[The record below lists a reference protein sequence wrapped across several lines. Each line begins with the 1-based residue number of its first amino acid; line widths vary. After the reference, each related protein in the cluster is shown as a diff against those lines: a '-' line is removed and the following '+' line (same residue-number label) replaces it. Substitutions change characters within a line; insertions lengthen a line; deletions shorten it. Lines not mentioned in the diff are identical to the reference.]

1 LLFLGGLAML
11 SSSASATEMS
21 CQAVLGGGSGLFSQL
36 EGGADSCDVGNV
48 TFSNFS
54 TTLTAADVTVEVNGF
69 TTSPVGSILGFTY
82 GYLNGVFPVG
92 TIGYTATYDPNA
104 ATDGAGGLAC
114 PVTDSVCGITGVEV
128 QLNSILGNGAVVTT
142 TYSGGFVGTS
152 QVDSATLA
160 DETYQATIPIV
171 EYPTSLTKVASYN
184 GSGSINNFSTE
195 VITGGVSNTPEPATL
210 GLVGGTL
217 LGLGLLRRKKS
228 SRSAKLS

>member
-1 LLFLGGLAML
+1 ML
-11 SSSASATEMS
+11 SSSARASESS
-21 CQAVLGGGSGLFSQL
+21 CQSLLGGGGLDLFSQL
-36 EGGADSCDVGNV
+36 EAGPDSCNVGNV

-54 TTLTAADVTVEVNGF
+54 TTLTAADVTVLVNGSA
-69 TTSPVGSILGFTY
+69 TSPVGSILGFTY

-114 PVTDSVCGITGVEV
+114 PVTDSVCGITGIEV

-152 QVDSATLA
+152 QVSSATLA

-184 GSGSINNFSTE
+184 GSGSINDFSTE
-195 VITGGVSNTPEPATL
+195 VITGGISTTPEPATF
-210 GLVGGTL
+210 GLVGGAL
-217 LGLGLLRRKKS
+217 LGLGLLRRKKGA
-228 SRSAKLS
+228 RL

>member
-1 LLFLGGLAML
+1 ML
-11 SSSASATEMS
+11 SSSASASEVS
-21 CQAVLGGGSGLFSQL
+21 CQSVLGGSSGLFSSLQA
-36 EGGADSCDVGNV
+36 GADSCDVGNV

-54 TTLTAADVTVEVNGF
+54 TTLTAANVTVEVNGF
-69 TTSPVGSILGFTY
+69 TNSAVGSILGFTY

-152 QVDSATLA
+152 EVDSATLA
-160 DETYQATIPIV
+160 DETFQATIPII

-184 GSGSINNFSTE
+184 GSGSVNNFSTE
-195 VITGGVSNTPEPATL
+195 VITGGISSTPEPATF
-210 GLVGGTL
+210 GLVGGAL
-217 LGLGLLRRKKS
+217 LGLGLMRRKKVT
-228 SRSAKLS
+228 RP

>member
-1 LLFLGGLAML
+1 ML
-11 SSSASATEMS
+11 SPSASATESS
-21 CQAVLGGGSGLFSQL
+21 CQSVLGGSSGLFSAL
-36 EGGADSCDVGNV
+36 EAGADSCDIGNV

-54 TTLTAADVTVEVNGF
+54 TSLTAADVTVEVNGF
-69 TTSPVGSILGFTY
+69 ATSPIGSILGFTY

-195 VITGGVSNTPEPATL
+195 VITGGVSNTPEPAAF
-210 GLVGGTL
+210 GLVGGAL
-217 LGLGLLRRKKS
+217 LGLGLLRRK
-228 SRSAKLS
+228 RGLRAAKVS

>member
-1 LLFLGGLAML
+1 ML
-11 SSSASATEMS
+11 SSSASASESS
-21 CQAVLGGGSGLFSQL
+21 CQSVLGGASGIFSSL
-36 EGGADSCDVGNV
+36 EAGADSCDVGNV

-54 TTLTAADVTVEVNGF
+54 TSLTPADVTVEVNGF

-82 GYLNGVFPVG
+82 GYLNGVIAVG

-104 ATDGAGGLAC
+104 ATDGAGGMAC

-152 QVDSATLA
+152 EVDSATLA

-184 GSGSINNFSTE
+184 GSGSIDNLSTE
-195 VITGGVSNTPEPATL
+195 VITGGISAVPEPAAF
-210 GLVGGTL
+210 GLVGGAL
-217 LGLGLLRRKKS
+217 LGLGLLRRKKPA
-228 SRSAKLS
+228 RL